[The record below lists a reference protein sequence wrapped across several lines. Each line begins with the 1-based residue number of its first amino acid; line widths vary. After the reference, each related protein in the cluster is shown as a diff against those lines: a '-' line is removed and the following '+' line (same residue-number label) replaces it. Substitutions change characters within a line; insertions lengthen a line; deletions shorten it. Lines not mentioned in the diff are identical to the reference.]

1 MSTED
6 PKPDNVE
13 PEPETTAA
21 PRGEAPPT
29 PPEPELK
36 WEYKETLPIN
46 DRMKDVIKATIK
58 ASECQLELMRRK
70 LKKLQYGS

>member
-1 MSTED
+1 MSTEEPQD
-6 PKPDNVE
+6 IEPKS
-13 PEPETTAA
+13 ETTTTSE
-21 PRGEAPPT
+21 GEAPST

-46 DRMKDVIKATIK
+46 DRMRDVIKATIK

>member
-6 PKPDNVE
+6 PKPENVE
-13 PEPETTAA
+13 PEPVTTASE
-21 PRGEAPPT
+21 GEASPP

>member
-1 MSTED
+1 MNAED
-6 PKPDNVE
+6 PKSENVG
-13 PEPETTAA
+13 PEPETSVLE
-21 PRGEAPPT
+21 GEAPPP

-58 ASECQLELMRRK
+58 ASECQLEIMRRK